1 MKKLDCTKKI
11 RMEVNP
17 MKLQSIL
24 FDMDDT
30 LLHCNKYFELVTEQ
44 FVDQMETW
52 FHGYGIKQQ
61 EIRSKQAELDVAA
74 VHSYGFT
81 AEHFP
86 QSFVDTYEHF
96 SDLEGRPKSK
106 AEAKFLLK
114 LGHSVYEQ
122 EIEAYPNMKETLTAL
137 KSRGHELSLYT
148 GGVKEVQLSKV
159 ARFGLDE
166 FFQDRIFI
174 ALHKNTEAM
183 EEVLVNNGLDR
194 RRTWMIGNSIRTDI
208 VPALENGIHSIH
220 IPAIHE
226 WDYNNVDIRVQPR
239 STFLRLSSLHEV
251 PEAIERHAV

>member
-1 MKKLDCTKKI
+1 MKKLDFKVQLG
-11 RMEVNP
+11 VNP

-24 FDMDDT
+24 FDLDDT
-30 LLHCNKYFELVTEQ
+30 LLHCNKYFELVIEQ
-44 FVDQMETW
+44 FADQMATW
-52 FHGYGIKQQ
+52 FRGYNVKQH
-61 EIRSKQAELDVAA
+61 EIRTKQAELDVAS
-74 VHSYGFT
+74 VHSHGFT
-81 AEHFP
+81 VEHFP

-106 AEAKFLLK
+106 SEAKFLYK
-114 LGHSVYEQ
+114 LGSSVFEQ
-122 EIEAYPNMKETLTAL
+122 EIEAYPNMRETLTAL

-166 FFQDRIFI
+166 FFHDRIFI

-183 EEVLVNNGLDR
+183 EEVIVKKGLDR

-226 WDYNNVDIRVQPR
+226 WDYNNVDIRIQPR
-239 STFLRLSSLHEV
+239 STFLRLSSLLEV